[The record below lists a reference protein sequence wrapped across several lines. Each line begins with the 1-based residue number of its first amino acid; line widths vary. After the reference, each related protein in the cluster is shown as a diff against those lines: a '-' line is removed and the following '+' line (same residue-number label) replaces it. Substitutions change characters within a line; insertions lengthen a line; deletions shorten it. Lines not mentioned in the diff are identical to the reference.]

1 MTVQAIA
8 AWLEASPP
16 GELVRSVFWAFPMI
30 EAAHLMALAA
40 LGASVVP
47 LDLALLGLAPAGTQ
61 VSHLERA
68 TRYWTLGALAALFLT
83 GSLLLVSE
91 AEKVAE
97 NPFFRLKLL
106 SLTVALT
113 FCFLVRNPLARR
125 EGLPGPRGR
134 IAGACSLLLWL
145 LVAACGRITGSV

>member
-16 GELVRSVFWAFPMI
+16 GELVRSVFWAFPVI

-40 LGASVVP
+40 LGASVLP

-61 VSHLERA
+61 IPHLEKA
-68 TRYWTLGALAALFLT
+68 TRRCTLGALAALLLT
-83 GSLLLVSE
+83 GSLLLASE
-91 AEKVAE
+91 AGKVAG
-97 NPFFRLKLL
+97 NPAFRLKLL
-106 SLTVALT
+106 SLAVALT

-125 EGLPGPRGR
+125 ESLAGPRGR
-134 IAGACSLLLWL
+134 IVGACSLLLWL